1 MDTFLQETRQNR
13 QITKIGTLVPIVTRV
28 LPVSAIGAHI
38 ANNIQPPEDK
48 ILATLNFATTE
59 QAITLDWPVEKQP
72 PHPDSAPP
80 DDAPEPEGQP
90 ASPAE
95 SLEGTALSDTDSE
108 TNQLYD
114 QNDFLS
120 EKVRNLESAAEL
132 QKTRL
137 HKLVQSH
144 AHSQGVLLGEELKVA
159 ALTEN
164 LSKVQ
169 LKLRNSKNE
178 TAKLEET
185 VRELKKTNQRLVTE
199 IDNVQRAV
207 SSEFEAH
214 QKRTIKAVEQQLS
227 PATKQSLANK
237 RHCKAEPSTP
247 K

>member
-1 MDTFLQETRQNR
+1 M
-13 QITKIGTLVPIVTRV
+13 
-28 LPVSAIGAHI
+28 
-38 ANNIQPPEDK
+38 
-48 ILATLNFATTE
+48 
-59 QAITLDWPVEKQP
+59 EKQP
-72 PHPDSAPP
+72 PHPDEAPP

-90 ASPAE
+90 ANPAE
-95 SLEGTALSDTDSE
+95 ILDGTPLSDTDSE

-114 QNDFLS
+114 QNDFLT
-120 EKVRNLESAAEL
+120 ETVRNLESAAEL

-164 LSKVQ
+164 LSAVQ

-178 TAKLEET
+178 AAKLEET

-199 IDNVQRAV
+199 IGNVQRAV